1 MVLAGDVLTCMEVFT
16 LMVEPTNVTCV
27 SIYAGFHLS
36 FTLTYSIIFVK
47 TNRIYRIFIAAKTT
61 AKKPQFLGSKIQM
74 VFASCFVAAQVH

>member
-1 MVLAGDVLTCMEVFT
+1 MVLAGDVVTCMEVLT
-16 LMVEPTNVTCV
+16 LVMEPTNVTCV

-47 TNRIYRIFIAAKTT
+47 TNRIYRIFIAARTT
-61 AKKPQFLGSKIQM
+61 AKKPQFLGFRIQM